1 MWRSV
6 ALGVVLAGVL
16 AGCSL
21 GGPGAQSCGG
31 TQDCGGYTAVSGWSA
46 YPPSSSG
53 VAAVVKRMWL
63 GNGNAQAK
71 CRLIRLE
78 ARCDV
83 AVVLQTGGQG
93 GIGIDRVWFKL
104 QRVSGGWEV
113 TADCTSNPQ
122 DLLCQQLRRN
132 ARTVE

>member
-6 ALGVVLAGVL
+6 ALGVVLAWTL

-21 GGPGAQSCGG
+21 GGGGGAAS
-31 TQDCGGYTAVSGWSA
+31 TGWTA
-46 YPPSSSG
+46 YPPSSLA
-53 VAAVVKRMWL
+53 VAAVVKRMA
-63 GNGNAQAK
+63 NGQSQAK

-83 AVVLQTGGQG
+83 AALSTEGPPGGVS
-93 GIGIDRVWFKL
+93 IDRVWFKL
-104 QRVSGGWEV
+104 QRVSGGWSV
-113 TADCTSNPQ
+113 TPDCTSNPQ

-132 ARTVE
+132 ARTVKTVIKD

>member
-1 MWRSV
+1 M
-6 ALGVVLAGVL
+6 AGVL

-71 CRLIRLE
+71 CRLFPQTDPDTIYREYGLE
-78 ARCDV
+78 AGRD
-83 AVVLQTGGQG
+83 
-93 GIGIDRVWFKL
+93 
-104 QRVSGGWEV
+104 
-113 TADCTSNPQ
+113 
-122 DLLCQQLRRN
+122 
-132 ARTVE
+132 